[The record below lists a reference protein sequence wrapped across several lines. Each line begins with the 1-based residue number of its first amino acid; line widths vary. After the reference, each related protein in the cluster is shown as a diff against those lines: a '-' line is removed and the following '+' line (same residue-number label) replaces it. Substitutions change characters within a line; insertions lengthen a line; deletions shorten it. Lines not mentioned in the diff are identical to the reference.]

1 MRGELRRKIELKVVR
16 NMDENVTN
24 ISDEVIFSKVGEL
37 LNKLKSNQ
45 QLQELAEK
53 NGLEV
58 KNTVKLTD
66 DAINNVA
73 ISVVSLLLAKRE
85 NDPRYRKLVNTGIQ
99 KRSLKTE
106 IINTY
111 KNQANQ
117 LIERYKSGIDN

>member
-1 MRGELRRKIELKVVR
+1 
-16 NMDENVTN
+16 MDENVTN
-24 ISDEVIFSKVGEL
+24 ISDEVIFYKVGEL

-66 DAINNVA
+66 DTINNVA

-85 NDPRYRKLVNTGIQ
+85 NDPRYQKLVNTGIQ

>member
-16 NMDENVTN
+16 SMDENVTN

-85 NDPRYRKLVNTGIQ
+85 NDPRYRKLVNAGIQ

>member
-66 DAINNVA
+66 DTINNVA

-85 NDPRYRKLVNTGIQ
+85 NDPRYRKLVNAGIQ

-117 LIERYKSGIDN
+117 LIERYKSSIDN

>member
-1 MRGELRRKIELKVVR
+1 
-16 NMDENVTN
+16 MDENVTN

-66 DAINNVA
+66 DTINNVA

-85 NDPRYRKLVNTGIQ
+85 NDPRYRKLVNAGIQ

>member
-66 DAINNVA
+66 DTINNVA

-85 NDPRYRKLVNTGIQ
+85 NDPRYRKLVNAGIQ

>member
-24 ISDEVIFSKVGEL
+24 ISDEEIFSKVGEL

-66 DAINNVA
+66 DTINNVA

-85 NDPRYRKLVNTGIQ
+85 NDPRYQKLVNTGIQ

>member
-85 NDPRYRKLVNTGIQ
+85 NDPRYRKLVNAGIQ

-117 LIERYKSGIDN
+117 LIERYKSSIDN

>member
-16 NMDENVTN
+16 NMDENITN
-24 ISDEVIFSKVGEL
+24 ISDEVIFYKVGEL

-58 KNTVKLTD
+58 KNTAKLTD

>member
-1 MRGELRRKIELKVVR
+1 MGGELRRKIELKVVR

-66 DAINNVA
+66 DTINNVA

-85 NDPRYRKLVNTGIQ
+85 NDPRYRKLVNAGIQ

>member
-1 MRGELRRKIELKVVR
+1 
-16 NMDENVTN
+16 MDENVTN
-24 ISDEVIFSKVGEL
+24 ISDEEIFSKVGEL

-85 NDPRYRKLVNTGIQ
+85 NDPRYQKLVNTGIQ

>member
-85 NDPRYRKLVNTGIQ
+85 NDPRYRKLVNAGIQ